1 METVKPNPKRIILA
15 YLAKPKYGGWATYTS
30 HLYKGLQ
37 AAGFE
42 PILVKQGNRTETK
55 MREYGRKIR
64 YQNISKHDLL
74 NLSKQHPILIVA
86 VDKHYYQTATEL
98 IKAGASITIHDPTE
112 LKEPIKTLV
121 MAHKTIVIRK
131 TMLNHLPD
139 ATYIQHP
146 YQVRQL
152 TANTNKKPAVALS
165 RIDFDKHTDII
176 IEANTQLQTPIEIY
190 GFMNTVYAHFKLN
203 TIAPNWKD
211 NYYGAFPADDLWAAT
226 KIANNYERVID
237 MSIIKKDGGGTQYTF
252 LEAANANTHLILHEQ
267 WQPTG
272 LLKQYAH
279 TCHDAATLTS
289 LCLEQLPDRTE
300 QAKALLAHHD
310 ATTVANHYASALNW

>member
-1 METVKPNPKRIILA
+1 MTIIQRNKKRIVLV
-15 YLAKPKYGGWATYTS
+15 YLAKPRYGGWATYTS

-37 AAGFE
+37 AAGFD

-86 VDKHYYQTATEL
+86 VDKHYYETATEL

-121 MAHKTIVIRK
+121 MTAKTIVIRE
-131 TMLNHLPD
+131 TMLNHLPH

-176 IEANTQLQTPIEIY
+176 IEANTKLDTPIEIY

-203 TIAPNWKD
+203 PIAPNWKD
-211 NYYGAFPADDLWAAT
+211 NYYGAFPADDLWAAA
-226 KIANNYERVID
+226 KIATNYERVVD

-252 LEAANANTHLILHEQ
+252 LEAANANTNLILHDQ
-267 WQPTG
+267 WKPTG
-272 LLKQYAH
+272 LLKEYAH
-279 TCHDAATLTS
+279 TCDNSTDLAQ
-289 LCLEQLPDRTE
+289 LCHQQLSDRTE
-300 QAKALLAHHD
+300 QARGLLAHHD
-310 ATTVANHYASALNW
+310 ATTVAHLYADSLKW

>member
-1 METVKPNPKRIILA
+1 LR
-15 YLAKPKYGGWATYTS
+15 
-30 HLYKGLQ
+30 
-37 AAGFE
+37 AAGFD

-55 MREYGRKIR
+55 MREYGRKMR

-74 NLSKQHPILIVA
+74 NLCKQYPILIVA
-86 VDKHYYQTATEL
+86 VDKHYYETATQL

-121 MAHKTIVIRK
+121 MTAKTIVIRE
-131 TMLNHLPD
+131 TMLNHLPH

-152 TANTNKKPAVALS
+152 TTNTNKKPAVALS

-176 IEANTQLQTPIEIY
+176 IQANTKLETPIEIY

-203 TIAPNWKD
+203 PISPNWKD
-211 NYYGAFPADDLWAAT
+211 NYYGSFPANDLWAAA
-226 KIANNYERVID
+226 KIASKYERVVD
-237 MSIIKKDGGGTQYTF
+237 MSVIKKDGGGTQYTF
-252 LEAANANTHLILHEQ
+252 LEAANANTNLILNNQ
-267 WQPTG
+267 WKPTG
-272 LLKQYAH
+272 LLKDYAY
-279 TCHDAATLTS
+279 TCADSTDLAQ
-289 LCLEQLPDRTE
+289 LCQQQLPDRTQ

-310 ATTVANHYASALNW
+310 ATLVAYLYADALKW

>member
-1 METVKPNPKRIILA
+1 MLA

-64 YQNISKHDLL
+64 YQNISKHDLIKL
-74 NLSKQHPILIVA
+74 CKQHPTLIVA
-86 VDKHYYQTATEL
+86 VDKHYYETATDL

-112 LKEPIKTLV
+112 LKEPIK
-121 MAHKTIVIRK
+121 R
-131 TMLNHLPD
+131 
-139 ATYIQHP
+139 
-146 YQVRQL
+146 L
-152 TANTNKKPAVALS
+152 TTNTNKKPAVALS

-203 TIAPNWKD
+203 SIAPNWKD

-226 KIANNYERVID
+226 KIANNYQRVID

-279 TCHDAATLTS
+279 TCHDAATLTT
-289 LCLEQLPDRTE
+289 LCTQQLPDRTQ
-300 QAKALLAHHD
+300 QAQALLAHHD
-310 ATTVANHYASALNW
+310 ATTVAKHYASTLNW